1 LARLPHRSK
10 SASRGIP
17 AEIFTPEVWARVRA
31 STRQKQKKCG
41 QNRCLAFKG
50 PMFSSLAAQGMQHMV
65 VDGLHSIDSA
75 VDRKGDF
82 LLTLKMKGVKTNSFF
97 DSF

>member
-1 LARLPHRSK
+1 
-10 SASRGIP
+10 
-17 AEIFTPEVWARVRA
+17 
-31 STRQKQKKCG
+31 
-41 QNRCLAFKG
+41 
-50 PMFSSLAAQGMQHMV
+50 MFSSPAAQGVQHMV